1 MSSSLIVKK
10 SFDLKRRLQV
20 LQKGDYR
27 AFLRSGG
34 DTIRDNII
42 SNIKRRTTP
51 TGGRLKENSATTLK
65 IKSRLGKGRLSLIWD
80 RILIKPSTWWQKS
93 TKKKM
98 IMGLKEERKII
109 GRAVTKAGYIFFGI
123 SKNARVLILA
133 RWRKFIMRGLK

>member
-27 AFLRSGG
+27 AFLRSGS

-42 SNIKRRTTP
+42 WNILHETTP
-51 TGGRLKENSATTLK
+51 TGGRLKKNKATTLK
-65 IKSRLGKGRLSLIWD
+65 IKKKLGKGKLSLVWD
-80 RILIKPSTWWQKS
+80 RILIKKSTWFQKS

-98 IMGLKEERKII
+98 IMGLKEERKSI
-109 GRAVTKAGYIFFGI
+109 GRAVTRAGYIFMGI